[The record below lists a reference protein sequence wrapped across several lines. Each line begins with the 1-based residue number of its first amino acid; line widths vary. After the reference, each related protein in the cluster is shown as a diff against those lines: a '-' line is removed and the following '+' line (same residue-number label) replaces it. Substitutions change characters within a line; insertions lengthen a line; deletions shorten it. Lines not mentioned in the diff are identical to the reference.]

1 MRRPARKS
9 RKNLVTRRIFLGIG
23 ILSLLYPLYAFIGFR
38 LPRKPQRIEV
48 AKQIL
53 PGQFR
58 LFPNFILFARENRVW
73 AVSRKCTHLGCTL
86 HYVEKDDLLECPC
99 HQSRFS
105 TDGRLLNGP
114 AKAALKTYPVEIRQD
129 PPFYIVTL

>member
-1 MRRPARKS
+1 MHRPPRKS
-9 RKNLVTRRIFLGIG
+9 RKILITRRIFLGTG
-23 ILSLLYPLYAFIGFR
+23 ILSLLYPLYRFIGFR

-58 LFPNFILFARENRVW
+58 LFPNFILFAREDSVW
-73 AVSRKCTHLGCTL
+73 AISRKCTHLGCTL

-105 TDGRLLNGP
+105 SGGRLLNGP
-114 AKAALKTYPVEIRQD
+114 AKAPLKTYPVEKRDD
-129 PPFYIVTL
+129 PPYYIVTL

>member
-1 MRRPARKS
+1 MRRSASKS
-9 RKNLVTRRIFLGIG
+9 RRALITRRIFLGLG
-23 ILSLLYPLYAFIGFR
+23 ILSLLYPLYRFIGFR
-38 LPRKPQRIEV
+38 LPRKPQRIEI
-48 AKQIL
+48 AKPIL

-58 LFPNFILFARENRVW
+58 LFPNFVLFAREDRVW

-99 HQSRFS
+99 HQSRFTS
-105 TDGRLLNGP
+105 DGRLLNGP
-114 AKAALKTYPVEIRQD
+114 AKSPLTTYPVEKRDD

>member
-1 MRRPARKS
+1 MRRPASKS
-9 RKNLVTRRIFLGIG
+9 RRILVTRRIFLGIG
-23 ILSLLYPLYAFIGFR
+23 IVSLLYPLYRFIGFR

-58 LFPNFILFARENRVW
+58 LFPNFILFARKDRVW

-105 TDGRLLNGP
+105 SDGRLLNGP
-114 AKAALKTYPVEIRQD
+114 AKAPLNTYPVEKRQD
-129 PPFYIVTL
+129 PPYYVVTL

>member
-1 MRRPARKS
+1 MRRPTSKS
-9 RKNLVTRRIFLGIG
+9 RRTLVTRRIFLGIG
-23 ILSLLYPLYAFIGFR
+23 IVSLLYPLYRFIGFR

-58 LFPNFILFARENRVW
+58 LFPNFILCARKERVW

-105 TDGRLLNGP
+105 SDGRLLNGP
-114 AKAALKTYPVEIRQD
+114 AKAPLKTYPVEKRQD
-129 PPFYIVTL
+129 PPYYVVTL